1 MKKIIAVLM
10 SVMMLVGILAMY
22 PVSASD
28 TATEIMP
35 DYTWYDA
42 EKTEFVITTEAQL
55 LGLGYIP
62 SVVPGVTFEGKT
74 IKLGDNIVLNEGNP
88 ADWKNNPP
96 ANVLTALSTFCGTFD
111 GQGYTISGAYG
122 DGSSRKLG
130 LLFGEMSGN
139 ACVKNLAIVNSYFV
153 TASTCGGI
161 TGRVTNATEVRFENV
176 YVDVLMIGDAW
187 EAGGFVGNDQG
198 GNQKVVFDNC
208 VFAGE
213 IKLLPEAAYIG
224 GFMGYA
230 GYATNGTIEFNNCL
244 NLGKV
249 SGQKRIGGLVG
260 LGNNVSFNKCVNLG
274 AISGETGGKLVAGI
288 IGEGKK
294 VTLTDCYTATDVM
307 TMAFSDATG
316 NIAAGCLGTEA
327 TCTYVEVTTATVKGA
342 AAATVMNKLDWTN
355 TWTTQD
361 NALPT
366 LKFVPVLLAKAAE
379 GAIDENGSNGN
390 VSGDNGSTGGSTGGT
405 TTNNGSNNSDT
416 ETDASETTVPATEA
430 DTTEAAEEKGGCGA
444 SVAIGSVAVVCLGA
458 AAFLA
463 KKKKED

>member
-28 TATEIMP
+28 TVAEIMP

-62 SVVPGVTFEGKT
+62 SVIPGVTFEGKT
-74 IKLGDNIVLNEGNP
+74 IKLGDNIVLNKGNP

-96 ANVLTALSTFCGTFD
+96 ANSLTALPVFCGTFD
-111 GQGYTISGAYG
+111 GQGYSISGAYG

-176 YVDVLMIGDAW
+176 YVDVLMEGDAW
-187 EAGGFVGNDQG
+187 EAGGFVGNDYST
-198 GNQKVVFDNC
+198 NQKVVFNNC

-213 IKLLPEAAYIG
+213 FKMLPTEAFIG
-224 GFMGYA
+224 GFIGYA
-230 GYATNGTIEFNNCL
+230 GYTTNGTIEFTNCL
-244 NLGKV
+244 NVGKV
-249 SGQKRIGGLVG
+249 HGQKRVGGFVG
-260 LGNNVSFNKCVNLG
+260 LGDKVSFDKCVNLG
-274 AISGETGGKLVAGI
+274 PVVGETGGKLVAGI
-288 IGEGKK
+288 VGEGKK
-294 VTLTDCYTATDVM
+294 VTMTDCYTATDVM
-307 TMAFSDATG
+307 TMPFSDATG
-316 NIAAGCLGTEA
+316 NSAAGSLGTDS
-327 TCTYVEVTTATVKGA
+327 TCACVEITTATVKGA
-342 AAATVMNKLDWTN
+342 AAATVMDKLDWTN

-390 VSGDNGSTGGSTGGT
+390 APGNDD
-405 TTNNGSNNSDT
+405 TTNNDTGDT
-416 ETDASETTVPATEA
+416 ETETKATETTTPATEA
-430 DTTEAAEEKGGCGA
+430 DTTEADTTEAVEEKGGCGA